1 MRRFF
6 LTRPS
11 FYLIIL
17 ATTHPP
23 SLKPISRGLAMKKEF
38 SFTRYERGILPNFRQ
53 KISKAESTED
63 VKKFFVYTVNELF
76 ENVFEGQLKFDY
88 EEFELTPDSE
98 PYYRLSQRLLSSKDF
113 TSVWNHSDLPRVV
126 KRLAESS
133 VRRYR
138 HLEKHPEKTDSKIR
152 M

>member
-1 MRRFF
+1 
-6 LTRPS
+6 
-11 FYLIIL
+11 
-17 ATTHPP
+17 
-23 SLKPISRGLAMKKEF
+23 MKKKL
-38 SFTRYERGILPNFRQ
+38 SFTRYEREILPNFRQ

-63 VKKFFVYTVNELF
+63 VKKFFVYTVKELF
-76 ENVFEGQLKFDY
+76 KNVFEGQMEFDY

-98 PYYRLSQRLLSSKDF
+98 SHYRLSERVLSSKDF

-126 KRLAESS
+126 NRLAESS
-133 VRRYR
+133 IRRYT